1 VLLPTSMPAAF
12 GCITSSPGSADCN
25 RRVSALRCLRFNA
38 EGRVV
43 AMLGSPHEYDQVG
56 PVAMGVEVS
65 PTGSRSASEDN
76 RSATSSAIAK
86 TGAMLLNGQERASA
100 SKSAVAAARGPG
112 EHAISLDASSSF
124 CIQRRRRIG
133 VLRC

>member
-1 VLLPTSMPAAF
+1 MPAAF

-65 PTGSRSASEDN
+65 PTGSRSASKTPIGHEVSD
-76 RSATSSAIAK
+76 RQDRSHAVKRAGTRQCAEVGRSCRPGSGRAWHQWRRLTKFLGSATPTIR
-86 TGAMLLNGQERASA
+86 RASLLT
-100 SKSAVAAARGPG
+100 RG
-112 EHAISLDASSSF
+112 L
-124 CIQRRRRIG
+124 
-133 VLRC
+133 L